1 MTAPAMTVAAACTL
15 AAELTAS
22 APAGVTVTVET
33 YVGMGCERGADGRL
47 RRVEREYGRLVMSGG
62 KYGQHALELEFTSEA
77 RARAHVAGY
86 VETACGEVNAP
97 QIATYAERE
106 AIINAESAA
115 RRSPGVEVKLVAEQK
130 PAGKLEVAP
139 MTISAAKQYIKT
151 THRHHRPPV
160 SGLFAVGVRK
170 DGELVGV
177 LIVGRPVAR
186 MTAQDPYTVEATRCA
201 TDGSKNAVSM
211 LYSAAW
217 RAARALGYRRLVTYT
232 LPEEGGASMRA
243 CGFTCVGEA
252 GGGSWSRKGRE
263 REDQHPTQRKLRWE
277 AVETK
282 VAQRAA

>member
-1 MTAPAMTVAAACTL
+1 MTTSTNAALTL
-15 AAELTAS
+15 STASKLARELAAS
-22 APAGVTVTVET
+22 APKGVTVTVET
-33 YVGMGCERGADGRL
+33 YTGRVPVRGADGRVSWQTQTL
-47 RRVEREYGRLVMSGG
+47 GRLVMAGG
-62 KYGQHALELEFTSEA
+62 SRGRHSLELSATSEA

-86 VETACGEVNAP
+86 VEAACAEVN
-97 QIATYAERE
+97 E
-106 AIINAESAA
+106 AA
-115 RRSPGVEVKLVAEQK
+115 

-139 MTISAAKQYIKT
+139 MTISAAKVYIAAN
-151 THRHHRPPV
+151 HRHHRPPV

-186 MTAQDPYTVEATRCA
+186 MTAQDPHTVEATRCA

-243 CGFTCVGEA
+243 SGFVCVGQA
-252 GGGSWSRKGRE
+252 GGGSWSRQGRE
-263 REDQHPTQRKLRWE
+263 RADTHPTQVKLRWE
-277 AVETK
+277 VTSDKAIV
-282 VAQRAA
+282 RAAA